1 MNRGQIM
8 RRSSYGV
15 FFIVAA
21 ALALTG
27 CKNFIQKSAMNTTA
41 DILTRAKASTQ
52 QEPDVELARA
62 AIPGAIKTV
71 EGFHIANPGNKKLVA
86 MLAEGYCGYANGF
99 VQDEWE
105 VAKMEGRYE
114 DAEKLRGRASKLF
127 LRCMNYGLKLLPK
140 KWGEAITGDLETFKA
155 LVAKAGKGKIKGMFW
170 TAFGLGSAIN
180 MNRDDIEMI
189 AHLPKAKAMLERVI
203 ELDPDFQWGMPYI
216 ALGMMNSALGKAL
229 GGKPEL
235 AKEYFEKARAVTDG
249 KFLMVNVMQARTY
262 AVINQDR
269 KLFRKLLID
278 TLTTNP
284 AVFPDQRLANELAHH
299 KARRYLSQEKDWF

>member
-1 MNRGQIM
+1 M
-8 RRSSYGV
+8 
-15 FFIVAA
+15 
-21 ALALTG
+21 
-27 CKNFIQKSAMNTTA
+27 QKMAISTTSK
-41 DILTRAKASTQ
+41 ILLKAKASTQ

-71 EGFHIANPGNKKLVA
+71 EGFHLADPTNKILIG

-99 VQDEWE
+99 IQDEWE

-114 DAEKLRGRASKLF
+114 DAEKLRGRASGLF

-140 KWGEAITGDLETFKA
+140 KWSEAISGDFDTVKG
-155 LVAKAGKGKIKGMFW
+155 LVAKAGKGKLKGMFW

-189 AHLPKAKAMLERVI
+189 AHLPKAKAMLHRVI
-203 ELDPDFQWGMPYI
+203 ELDPDYQFGMPYI
-216 ALGMMNSALGKAL
+216 ALGMMNSAQGKAM
-229 GGKPEL
+229 GGNPEL

-249 KFLMVNVMQARTY
+249 RFLMVNVMQARTY
-262 AVINQDR
+262 AVINQDQ

-284 AVFPDQRLANELAHH
+284 AVMPEQRLANELAHH

>member
-1 MNRGQIM
+1 M
-8 RRSSYGV
+8 RRSSNGV
-15 FFIVAA
+15 FLVVVT

-27 CKNFIQKSAMNTTA
+27 CKNWMQGKAMDTTA
-41 DILTRAKASTQ
+41 DILARAKVSTQ

-71 EGFHIANPGNKKLVA
+71 EGFHIANPKNKVLIG
-86 MLAEGYCGYANGF
+86 MLAEGYCSYTTGF
-99 VQDEWE
+99 IQDEWE

-114 DAEKLRGRASKLF
+114 DAEKLRGRASALF

-140 KWGEAITGDLETFKA
+140 KWTQAMIGDLATVEKLT
-155 LVAKAGKGKIKGMFW
+155 AKTGKSKIKGLFW
-170 TAFGLGSAIN
+170 TALGLGSAIN

-189 AHLPKAKAMLERVI
+189 AHLPKAKVMLLRVI
-203 ELDPDFQWGMPYI
+203 ELDPSYHYGMPYI
-216 ALGMMNSALGKAL
+216 ALGMMNSSMGKAM
-229 GGKPEL
+229 GGNPEA
-235 AKEYFEKARAVTDG
+235 AKRYFEKARAVTDG
-249 KFLMVNVMQARTY
+249 RFLMVNVMQARTY

-269 KLFRKLLID
+269 ELFRKLLID

-284 AVFPDQRLANELAHH
+284 AIMPDQRLANELAHH